1 MFNRESLSMKTKN
14 FLAIFLAI
22 FALLTI
28 HAKAQ
33 TNPAPIQSKPA
44 ATAPVKRSYSLK
56 NDTVLNKD
64 NSLNGQYQFML
75 SRSIGTADGYRMI
88 NPNRLAT
95 LWKNTTDTIRKEK
108 EENKKLKLKIT
119 DSEKTINYLKTEI
132 SGKDASLNENVD
144 KINEI
149 KFLGISFNKSSYS
162 ILVWSIIG
170 ILIIA
175 LAVVI
180 TRSGKNITEAKHRTQ
195 LYNEIAEEYQN
206 FKSKANEKERK
217 LARELQAERNKLDE
231 LLNRK

>member
-1 MFNRESLSMKTKN
+1 MKTKN

-119 DSEKTINYLKTEI
+119 DSEKTINYLRTEI

-180 TRSGKNITEAKHRTQ
+180 IRSGKNITEAKHRTQ

-217 LARELQAERNKLDE
+217 LARELQDERNKLDE

>member
-119 DSEKTINYLKTEI
+119 DSEKTINYLRTEI

-180 TRSGKNITEAKHRTQ
+180 IRSGKNITEAKHRTQ

-217 LARELQAERNKLDE
+217 LARELQDERNKLDE